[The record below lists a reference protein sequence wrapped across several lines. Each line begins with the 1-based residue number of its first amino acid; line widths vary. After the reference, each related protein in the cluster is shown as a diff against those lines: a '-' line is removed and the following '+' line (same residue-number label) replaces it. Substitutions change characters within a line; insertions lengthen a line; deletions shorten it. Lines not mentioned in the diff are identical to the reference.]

1 MQLMLAA
8 ISGESLIQSLVYLIC
23 IGVVFWLLWWLL
35 DYCKVPE
42 PFNKVGR
49 IILAVA
55 AVLVLINILL
65 GLAGRPL
72 FFR

>member
-1 MQLMLAA
+1 MQPLMLAA
-8 ISGESLIQSLVYLIC
+8 ISGESLVQSLVYLIC

-55 AVLVLINILL
+55 AVLILINILL

-72 FFR
+72 FR